1 MHVAVH
7 FHGSAEGARETA
19 QEVEAAGGSASIHR
33 ADLYDPAACRALVAE
48 VLEGGELDLLVPSA
62 ANFERVALDEIEDG
76 HVSRAF
82 GLNAEA
88 PLHLAL
94 AAAASLRRQGG
105 AIVFVTDAALTRPH
119 RHYLPY
125 LMSKAAVRQ
134 LMQTLAVE
142 LAPEVRVSAVAPGT
156 VLPPPGLS
164 PKAIDSLVAHIPLG
178 HVGRAE
184 DVAEAV
190 AHLAASELV
199 TGHELVVDG
208 GHRLGA

>member
-7 FHGSAEGARETA
+7 FHGSADGARETA
-19 QEVEAAGGSASIHR
+19 AEIEAAGGSASIHR
-33 ADLYDPAACRALVAE
+33 ADLHDPAACRGLVEE
-48 VLEGGELDLLVPSA
+48 VLQSGELDILVPSA
-62 ANFERVALDEIEDG
+62 ANFERVELEEIEPG
-76 HVSRAF
+76 HLSRAF
-82 GLNAEA
+82 SLNAQA

-94 AAAASLRRQGG
+94 AAASSLRKQRG

-142 LAPEVRVSAVAPGT
+142 LAPDVRVSAVAPGT

-164 PKAIDSLVAHIPLG
+164 EEAIEALVSHIPLG
-178 HVGRAE
+178 RVGCAE

-190 AHLAASELV
+190 VHLAASELV